1 MSPCGKL
8 TYITPTFR
16 PLAELVPGIQ
26 PQLRQDVVTVT
37 HPFWSGAVVHAPG
50 TGSQK
55 FTWVLGQW
63 NVPDVTPAATGQ
75 GSWYSLAWIGI
86 DGTSDVTQIGTVQSV
101 SADNSGNL
109 TKNCYAIYEWWPQGW
124 QAITNFPVSFG
135 DTLLGLICL
144 ESTTEA
150 WFSLLNVTRRT
161 HAGFVFTA
169 PRFPR
174 NGRAEL
180 SNERLML
187 RVKPTSKARAVTSAC
202 DP

>member
-1 MSPCGKL
+1 MTGVRLTPALTAHWDEVFSHEL

-26 PQLRQDVVTVT
+26 PRVRQDVVTVT

-63 NVPDVTPAATGQ
+63 NVPDVTPAAAGQ

-86 DGTSDVTQIGTVQSV
+86 DGISDVTQIGTVQSA
-101 SADNSGNL
+101 SADASGNL

-124 QAITNFPVSFG
+124 QIIGNFPVSFG
-135 DTLLGLICL
+135 DTMLGLIK
-144 ESTTEA
+144 
-150 WFSLLNVTRRT
+150 SL
-161 HAGFVFTA
+161 HAPHRVDVYFCGPPGLAAKLRATCHRLGMTFREE
-169 PRFPR
+169 RF
-174 NGRAEL
+174 
-180 SNERLML
+180 
-187 RVKPTSKARAVTSAC
+187 
-202 DP
+202 